1 MKGGNATKS
10 AHHNKRGMGYQSK
23 LALWGNKECWL
34 LGIISV
40 HLEISGFTSQSPKPS
55 KRASAKC
62 RKYGEIQLTRIA
74 SEHISGQ
81 TKLIEKQ

>member
-1 MKGGNATKS
+1 M
-10 AHHNKRGMGYQSK
+10 R
-23 LALWGNKECWL
+23 
-34 LGIISV
+34 
-40 HLEISGFTSQSPKPS
+40 LEISGFTSQSPKPS

-74 SEHISGQ
+74 LEHISGQ